1 MSALCF
7 QCRTHENKND
17 THSSELATMLFSSLS
32 LECGVT
38 SKQLDLGVPSV
49 CVCTALKF
57 CHMEILFVSGWSQ
70 EEGGVVAGMRKCVF
84 VIGQMPQPCH

>member
-1 MSALCF
+1 
-7 QCRTHENKND
+7 
-17 THSSELATMLFSSLS
+17 MLFSSPS

-57 CHMEILFVSGWSQ
+57 CHMEILFMSGWSQ
-70 EEGGVVAGMRKCVF
+70 EEGDFVAESRHVKMCFCVRSDASA
-84 VIGQMPQPCH
+84 MSLKLPA